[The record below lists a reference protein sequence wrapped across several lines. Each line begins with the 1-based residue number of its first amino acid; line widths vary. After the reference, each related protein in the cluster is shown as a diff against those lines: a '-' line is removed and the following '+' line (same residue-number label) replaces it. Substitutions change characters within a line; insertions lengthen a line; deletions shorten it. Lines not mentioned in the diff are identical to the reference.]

1 MKQLIL
7 LLGPIV
13 ASVFFVIGCSSR
25 AETPNAVKHDA
36 EAAADK
42 VGDTMEKAGEKTK
55 EGGEKIQEKV
65 EEKKEEIKKDP

>member
-1 MKQLIL
+1 VKQLIL

-13 ASVFFVIGCSSR
+13 ASSCFMIACSSR

-42 VGDTMEKAGEKTK
+42 VGDTVEKAGEKIK
-55 EGGEKIQEKV
+55 EGGEKVQEKV